1 VNNML
6 WGHLIPHK
14 PGKGDQVHKFVIG
27 VQEHLA
33 GKIVMQFDMPDAQQI
48 EAACGTEYR

>member
-1 VNNML
+1 ML
-6 WGHLIPHK
+6 WGHMIPHK

-33 GKIVMQFDMPDAQQI
+33 GKIVMQFDMADAQQI
-48 EAACGTEYR
+48 GAACGTEYR